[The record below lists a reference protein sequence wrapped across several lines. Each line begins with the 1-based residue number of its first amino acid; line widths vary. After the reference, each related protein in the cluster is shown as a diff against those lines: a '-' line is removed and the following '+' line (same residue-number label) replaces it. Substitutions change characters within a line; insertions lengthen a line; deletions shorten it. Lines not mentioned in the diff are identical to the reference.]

1 MSLPKQTKYLKKY
14 LRRVKVFILQREYI
28 RIIEFNPEIP
38 RVQKIKIS
46 QLAKRGK
53 INLVNF

>member
-28 RIIEFNPEIP
+28 HIIEFNPEIP